1 MAPQDFSS
9 LPFHSVNSDLEYFTP
24 VMPLPMYRENLPY
37 RFNEYSDVPDEPK
50 FDPDIHLALDE
61 PSEVTR
67 LPDFQRVKTMEG
79 ETPGSLAYSQPVK
92 LLSDEGVRV
101 MRQILEREK
110 PKKMVP
116 ARGSRV
122 TVRGLYY
129 RSPWIRDLQSNEK
142 LLDLVSKI
150 AGERL
155 VPSHFNNSTPQVNF
169 SIPGLGGTSD
179 FWHWDSVCYVAN
191 FLLSDPSTMVGG
203 DLEIIKMEKEAG
215 MRALVG
221 GTLEPAKVE
230 KLVYGPPGNM
240 VLAQGSEIL
249 HHVTQI
255 ESELPRIVCIL
266 CFCPANVFKPDKMVL
281 YTEEQADKAHG
292 HDTITA
298 YEFFRGKAWVC
309 GQGLTGMVSQVKH
322 TEDRNK
328 LAERLRSVATELE
341 RVSGILD
348 GSLKDH
354 IGFYD
359 ENANKHAVQYNG
371 K

>member
-1 MAPQDFSS
+1 
-9 LPFHSVNSDLEYFTP
+9 
-24 VMPLPMYRENLPY
+24 MPLPHYRDNLPY
-37 RFNEYSDVPDEPK
+37 RLNEYEDVPDEPR
-50 FDPDIHLALDE
+50 FDSDVHLAPE
-61 PSEVTR
+61 HPSHVTK
-67 LPDFQRVKTMEG
+67 LPDFSRVDSMKG
-79 ETPGSLAYSQPVK
+79 EEPGTLAYSNPVR
-92 LLSDEGVRV
+92 LLSEEGVRV

-110 PKKMVP
+110 PAKMVP

-129 RSPWIRDLQSNEK
+129 KSPWIRDLQSSER
-142 LLDLVSKI
+142 LLDLVSVM

-169 SIPGLGGTSD
+169 SIPGLGGSSD

-191 FLLSDPSTMVGG
+191 FLLSDPSTMEGG
-203 DLEIIKMEKEAG
+203 DLEIIKMEKEEG

-221 GTLEPAKVE
+221 GSLSSDKVE

-255 ESELPRIVCIL
+255 KSEVPRIVCIL

-292 HDTITA
+292 HANIAA

-309 GQGLTGMVSQVKH
+309 GQALTGMVSQVKH
-322 TEDRNK
+322 TEDREK

-341 RVSGILD
+341 RVATHPGL
-348 GSLKDH
+348 
-354 IGFYD
+354 
-359 ENANKHAVQYNG
+359 A
-371 K
+371 